1 MSRPLRLEFPGASFH
16 VTQRGNRQQD
26 IFLDDDD
33 RRFFLELLGKCVALF
48 DWIVTTY
55 VLMTN
60 HFHFVTQLT
69 CRSLSRGMQWLDTE
83 YPRYFNR
90 RYGRVGH
97 LYQGRFSA
105 PLVEEETYG
114 LEVLR
119 YDALNPVRAG
129 LAARPEDYV
138 WSSHRAL
145 LGLAEPPKWLA
156 VDDVLIQFAPRRDLA
171 RANYKSFVDAAIG
184 LDRNPWKDLVGQI
197 YLGSDTWI
205 ERMREQ
211 VALKPRSDDHPRSQR
226 LVDRSS
232 MSAVIEGVASCLSID
247 QNRIRTSRGG
257 MPRMMAAWIACYET
271 SLTNREIAAGLRLR
285 SSSRVT
291 QLVRR
296 CDRELASNPVLQ
308 GWVDR
313 CVSTIR
319 GKSSQ
324 L

>member
-1 MSRPLRLEFPGASFH
+1 MSRPLRLEFPGALFH
-16 VTQRGNRQQD
+16 VTQRGNCRQD

-33 RRFFLELLGKCVALF
+33 RRFFLGLLGECVERFA
-48 DWIVTTY
+48 WILTTY

-60 HFHFVTQLT
+60 HFHFVIQLT
-69 CRSLSRGMQWLDTE
+69 CRSISRGMHWLDTE

-97 LYQGRFSA
+97 LYQGRFHA

-129 LAARPEDYV
+129 LAARPEDYL
-138 WSSHRAL
+138 WSSHRAA
-145 LGLAEPPKWLA
+145 LGLTEAPEWLA
-156 VDDVLIQFAPRRDLA
+156 VDDVLVQFAPQRDLA
-171 RANYKSFVDAAIG
+171 RANYRSFVDAAIG
-184 LDRNPWKDLVGQI
+184 LDRNPWKNLVGQM
-197 YLGSDTWI
+197 YLGSEAWI

-211 VALKPRSDDHPRSQR
+211 VALKPRSDEHSRSQR

-232 MSAVIEGVASCLSID
+232 MSAVIDGVASCLSID
-247 QNRIRTSRGG
+247 QSRIRSSRGG
-257 MPRMMAAWIACYET
+257 MPRMLAAWIARYET
-271 SLTNREIAAGLRLR
+271 LLTNREIAAGLRLR
-285 SSSRVT
+285 SGSRVT

-296 CDRELASNPVLQ
+296 CDRELDGNPVLQ

-319 GKSSQ
+319 GKNSQ